1 MDAIPLK
8 ADRNTI
14 FKSVENHL
22 TSKGLSIKKIDETRP
37 WGGFFVIDESSLSTF
52 VKLFFPDFEI
62 KNSIKEQT
70 LSPKILLVE
79 PGKRLSWQY
88 HHRRSEIWTITNG
101 KVGVILSENDEQK
114 SVQTF
119 VTGDQVKIKQGERHR
134 LVGLDEWGVVA
145 EIWKHSDPTHPSDEQ
160 DIVRLDDDFGR

>member
-8 ADRNTI
+8 ADRNAI

-22 TSKGLSIKKIDETRP
+22 TSKGLSIKEMDDKRP

-52 VKLFFPDFEI
+52 LKLFFPDFEF
-62 KNSIKEQT
+62 KSSLKEQT

-101 KVGVILSENDEQK
+101 KVGVILSESDEQK

-119 VTGDQVKIKQGERHR
+119 GTGDQVKIKQGERHR

-145 EIWKHSDPTHPSDEQ
+145 EIWKHSDPAHPSDEQ

>member
-22 TSKGLSIKKIDETRP
+22 TSQGLSIKKIDDTRP

-101 KVGVILSENDEQK
+101 KVGVILSESDEQK